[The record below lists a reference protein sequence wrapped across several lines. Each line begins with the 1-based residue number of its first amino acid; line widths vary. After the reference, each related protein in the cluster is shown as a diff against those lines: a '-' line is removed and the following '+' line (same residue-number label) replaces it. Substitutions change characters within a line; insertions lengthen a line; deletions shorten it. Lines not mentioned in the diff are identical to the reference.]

1 MWLATLV
8 APIERG
14 ASRAV
19 VPVLLCWCALAL
31 GFGPSSAGI
40 PPQWNAVWTTVQ
52 TVLAFV
58 LLGGVL
64 RQLRENHAADAR
76 PPVLAEALPA

>member
-58 LLGGVL
+58 LLGAVF
-64 RQLRENHAADAR
+64 RQLREPATTGAR
-76 PPVLAEALPA
+76 RPVVNRPLPA